1 MLRKTGSVKKGI
13 VATDLLE
20 ERAKCAFDQEELRRF
35 IMGGEIK
42 YNKTKE
48 IFDLIGNDPELRN
61 NLEFLELTPHEMQ
74 ENLWKRINVMY
85 AKHKKLFFED
95 PYIAPPYSDWLVYF

>member
-1 MLRKTGSVKKGI
+1 MIRKTGSVKKGI

-20 ERAKCAFDQEELRRF
+20 ESQVCFWPRRTEDVS
-35 IMGGEIK
+35 MGGELK
-42 YNKTKE
+42 YKKTKKV
-48 IFDLIGNDPELRN
+48 FDLLGNDPELRN